1 MERDIEITD
10 DDMWGLGESSLI
22 LIENESE
29 ELLKEP
35 TNERRSHIIDS
46 GQVGL

>member
-1 MERDIEITD
+1 MEKDIEITE

-22 LIENESE
+22 LIENEIE

-35 TNERRSHIIDS
+35 ANEIRDFYN
-46 GQVGL
+46 LYTEC